1 MEFNLLEVKVE
12 GRWLQSQPPSLND
25 ALSDGSSHGSLDD
38 HGLLCGG
45 VQRHANQRAEVGADV
60 HLVEPQGG
68 AEDGGEEVEEE
79 YKEDLHCQTIRG
91 D

>member
-1 MEFNLLEVKVE
+1 MV
-12 GRWLQSQPPSLND
+12 LQSQPPSLND
-25 ALSDGSSHGSLDD
+25 ALSDDSSHGSLDD

-45 VQRHANQRAEVGADV
+45 VQRHAHQRAEVGAN
-60 HLVEPQGG
+60 LVEPQGG